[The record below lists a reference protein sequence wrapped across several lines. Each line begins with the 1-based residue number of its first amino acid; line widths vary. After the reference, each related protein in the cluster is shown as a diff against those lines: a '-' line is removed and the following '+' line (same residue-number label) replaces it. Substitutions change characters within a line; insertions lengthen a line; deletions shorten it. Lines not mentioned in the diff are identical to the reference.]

1 MKPDGCQAVNLLSM
15 KKKYLISGATV
26 VNEGRAFI
34 GSVLINNGLIS
45 LVVEGEYHPGSIE
58 GAGDAEIIEAKDK
71 WLFPG
76 VIDDQVHFRDPGLTH
91 KADLFTESR
100 AAVAGGVTS
109 FMEMPNTVPNTLT
122 RKLLEEK
129 YRMAREK
136 SLANFSFYMGASND
150 NLSEVVMTDP
160 RTVCGIKVFMG
171 ASTGNM
177 LVDNLETLEGIF
189 KHAPT
194 LVAVHCEDEETI
206 RANSDRYKEIY
217 GEQVPL
223 YVHHLIRS
231 REACLKS
238 STLAVNLA
246 TKHNTRLHLLHLST
260 ADELALLSDK
270 PANASKRIT
279 AEVCVHHLWFSN
291 DDYDRLGSRIKW
303 NPAIKSASDRDA
315 LLGAL
320 LDGRLDVIATD
331 HAPHTIEEKSGS
343 YFHCPSGGP
352 LVQHS
357 LVAMLEMSR
366 AEKISPAMVVEKMC
380 HAPAR
385 IFGIDR
391 RGFIRQG
398 YHADLV
404 LVDPQSPWTVQ
415 PENILYKCGWSPFEG
430 EGFHSKI
437 THTFVGGHLAWHQ
450 NKFDESH
457 LGERLLFNR

>member
-1 MKPDGCQAVNLLSM
+1 
-15 KKKYLISGATV
+15 
-26 VNEGRAFI
+26 
-34 GSVLINNGLIS
+34 
-45 LVVEGEYHPGSIE
+45 
-58 GAGDAEIIEAKDK
+58 
-71 WLFPG
+71 
-76 VIDDQVHFRDPGLTH
+76 
-91 KADLFTESR
+91 
-100 AAVAGGVTS
+100 
-109 FMEMPNTVPNTLT
+109 
-122 RKLLEEK
+122 
-129 YRMAREK
+129 
-136 SLANFSFYMGASND
+136 
-150 NLSEVVMTDP
+150 
-160 RTVCGIKVFMG
+160 
-171 ASTGNM
+171 
-177 LVDNLETLEGIF
+177 
-189 KHAPT
+189 
-194 LVAVHCEDEETI
+194 
-206 RANSDRYKEIY
+206 
-217 GEQVPL
+217 
-223 YVHHLIRS
+223 
-231 REACLKS
+231 
-238 STLAVNLA
+238 VNLA

-331 HAPHTIEEKSGS
+331 HAPHTIEEKSRS